1 MVRTALYLDYAAL
14 QILQTSLNEGYKDYD
29 RSFKSLKKGVM
40 LAKGLHICSGE
51 IDWSTQATPDRFDS
65 IVPARSWH
73 VRVLWIQHVPCGCM
87 WHFHCGAGLT
97 IKPLSCVALR
107 QVRSGRQR
115 RAVARSRLGIAVY
128 CWFSCNAPAVPIG
141 VSTCAFVCV
150 LPVAGSLAPLAGCLA
165 LDLPDFIYLGTLQNV
180 ETRSVGAA
188 VTPSVAVSVAVVCC
202 DVLLLQ
208 QLLLLLL
215 LPVLVVVVVVVV
227 GRA

>member
-1 MVRTALYLDYAAL
+1 MPRVYISVPERLTGQLRLPLIASIALFLQDHGTFASCGFSTCPVAA
-14 QILQTSLNEGYKDYD
+14 
-29 RSFKSLKKGVM
+29 
-40 LAKGLHICSGE
+40 
-51 IDWSTQATPDRFDS
+51 
-65 IVPARSWH
+65 
-73 VRVLWIQHVPCGCM
+73 
-87 WHFHCGAGLT
+87 CGAGLT

-107 QVRSGRQR
+107 QVRLGRQR
-115 RAVARSRLGIAVY
+115 RAVGVHVRICLCPSRRWLARSS
-128 CWFSCNAPAVPIG
+128 CWMPRSR
-141 VSTCAFVCV
+141 S
-150 LPVAGSLAPLAGCLA
+150 
-165 LDLPDFIYLGTLQNV
+165 PDFIYLGTLQNV